1 MPARIRATI
10 IAIAAGAI
18 ALVVALLP
26 VSFTTMTGPV
36 GEETETSI
44 PCGPAL
50 SAAFHRYEDK
60 ASGKNADRAG
70 LLAALPP
77 RGLCE
82 SPPATRHGRRSL
94 VPAEEGKCNGFRTS
108 ELCA

>member
-1 MPARIRATI
+1 MPMPARTRATI

-36 GEETETSI
+36 GEETEASI

-50 SAAFHRYEDK
+50 SAAFHRYPGCQD
-60 ASGKNADRAG
+60 AAPPYLIVAVLIAAAG
-70 LLAALPP
+70 AVWAAI
-77 RGLCE
+77 E
-82 SPPATRHGRRSL
+82 A
-94 VPAEEGKCNGFRTS
+94 AKKEQ
-108 ELCA
+108 